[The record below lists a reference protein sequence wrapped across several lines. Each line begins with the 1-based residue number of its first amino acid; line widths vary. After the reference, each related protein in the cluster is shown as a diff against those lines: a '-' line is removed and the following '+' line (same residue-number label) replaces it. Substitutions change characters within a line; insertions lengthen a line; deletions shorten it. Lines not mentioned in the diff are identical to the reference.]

1 MNRSFAGI
9 LFTLNF
15 DHNSDH
21 NFSRNSVHDTVRV
34 VFFHHPLFC
43 AYNVETFL
51 QSSAIPLKTPS
62 RPVRIVEV
70 TGSNPVCSTP
80 NPAFRCRN
88 FLFFCANL
96 QESFC
101 KSCKLLNGRA
111 QRKTASQRNRC
122 VRPGD
127 ALILFT
133 VPETKP
139 IRFARG
145 ALRESTFRPGLRGQ
159 RAWQPQRLTEPAIL
173 R

>member
-80 NPAFRCRN
+80 NPAFRCRI
-88 FLFFCANL
+88 FCLIPVSAR
-96 QESFC
+96 
-101 KSCKLLNGRA
+101 LLCENCRFVNDVNVLTTI
-111 QRKTASQRNRC
+111 QRKTS
-122 VRPGD
+122 
-127 ALILFT
+127 IFSMT
-133 VPETKP
+133 S
-139 IRFARG
+139 RFVSIVECA
-145 ALRESTFRPGLRGQ
+145 
-159 RAWQPQRLTEPAIL
+159 
-173 R
+173 